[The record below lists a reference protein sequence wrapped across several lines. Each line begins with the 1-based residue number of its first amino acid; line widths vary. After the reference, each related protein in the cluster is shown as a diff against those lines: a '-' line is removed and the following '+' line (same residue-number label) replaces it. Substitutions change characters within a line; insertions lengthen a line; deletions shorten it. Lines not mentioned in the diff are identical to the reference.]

1 MFSIITPTYN
11 RQNELHRVY
20 DSLKIQSYRNFQ
32 WIIIDDASTDSTD
45 KLVEEWTKENNDF
58 EIHYHKLK
66 ENGFADSNSN
76 LDQATK
82 MMRLVLPRIL
92 KAAEYENTILGL
104 ARGLEKT
111 QRLINALEYV
121 IMPDY
126 QESIKFIS
134 SILEERERE
143 DFARLKHVKKVIQS
157 R

>member
-66 ENGFADSNSN
+66 EN
-76 LDQATK
+76 
-82 MMRLVLPRIL
+82 PRY
-92 KAAEYENTILGL
+92 KKG
-104 ARGLEKT
+104 
-111 QRLINALEYV
+111 V
-121 IMPDY
+121 I
-126 QESIKFIS
+126 F
-134 SILEERERE
+134 
-143 DFARLKHVKKVIQS
+143 
-157 R
+157 